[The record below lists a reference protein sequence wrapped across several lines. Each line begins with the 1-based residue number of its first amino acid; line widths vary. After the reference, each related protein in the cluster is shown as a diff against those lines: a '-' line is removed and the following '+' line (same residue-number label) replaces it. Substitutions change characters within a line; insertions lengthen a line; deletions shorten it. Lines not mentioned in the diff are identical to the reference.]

1 MSKTQAFPR
10 VTAPMLVHCK
20 AEGRK
25 IVGLTAYDAVFAAL
39 EEEAGVDF
47 LLVGDSAGNVIA
59 GHSTTIPMTLDAMLF
74 LTRCVSRGTTRV
86 MVIADMPF
94 GSFQVSEEETIR
106 NAVRFLKE
114 GGAQA
119 VKMEGAGYLIPTM
132 RRLVEV
138 GIPVMGHLGLTPQK
152 INVFGG
158 YGVQA
163 KTREEGEE
171 LLRDALALEE
181 AGCFGIVLEK
191 IPSTLA
197 EKVSKALKIPTIG
210 IGSGP
215 KCDGQILVN
224 YDLLGV
230 FDKFKPKFV
239 RHYLEGA
246 QLIREAVTSW
256 VEDIHEGKFPT
267 EAESYDYSSGEPVK
281 DLEPVVKVPEVKRGP
296 KS

>member
-1 MSKTQAFPR
+1 MSKNQAFPR
-10 VTAPMLVHCK
+10 VTAPMLMRCK

-47 LLVGDSAGNVIA
+47 LLVGDSAGNVVA
-59 GHSTTIPMTLDAMLF
+59 GHSTTIPMTMDAMLF
-74 LTRCVSRGTTRV
+74 LTRCVSRGTERV

-94 GSFQVSEEETIR
+94 GSFQVSTEDTVR

-119 VKMEGAGYLIPTM
+119 VKMEGAGYLLPTV
-132 RRLVEV
+132 RKLVEV

-163 KTREEGEE
+163 KTREDAETLLSDAVE
-171 LLRDALALEE
+171 LQQ
-181 AGCFGIVLEK
+181 AGCFAIVLEK
-191 IPSTLA
+191 IPASLAKTVSETLR
-197 EKVSKALKIPTIG
+197 IPTIG

-215 KCDGQILVN
+215 HCDGQILVN

-246 QLIREAVTSW
+246 KLIREAVAAW
-256 VEDIHEGKFPT
+256 VDDIHEMRFPAMEESYEPRGDDEDSLPAHVAKP
-267 EAESYDYSSGEPVK
+267 EAERRKSS
-281 DLEPVVKVPEVKRGP
+281 
-296 KS
+296 

>member
-1 MSKTQAFPR
+1 MSKMQSFPR
-10 VTAPMLVHCK
+10 VTAPQLVRCK

-47 LLVGDSAGNVIA
+47 LLVGDSAGNVVA
-59 GHSTTIPMTLDAMLF
+59 GHSTTIPMTMEAMLF
-74 LTRCVSRGTTRV
+74 LTRCVSRGTSRV

-94 GSFQVSEEETIR
+94 GSFQVSTEDTLR

-119 VKMEGAGYLIPTM
+119 VKMEGAGYLLPTIQ
-132 RRLVEV
+132 RLVEV

-158 YGVQA
+158 YGLQA
-163 KTREEGEE
+163 TTREEGEA
-171 LLRDALALEE
+171 LIRDAVAMED
-181 AGCFGIVLEK
+181 AGCFSIVLEK
-191 IPSTLA
+191 IPASLA
-197 EKVSKALKIPTIG
+197 KAVTERVKIPTIG
-210 IGSGP
+210 IGSGVH
-215 KCDGQILVN
+215 CDGQILVN

-239 RHYLEGA
+239 RHYLQGA
-246 QLIREAVTSW
+246 KLIREAVSSW
-256 VEDIHEGKFPT
+256 VEDVQESRYPS
-267 EAESYDYSSGEPVK
+267 ADESYDGGGEQVTVENGGK
-281 DLEPVVKVPEVKRGP
+281 ARSKRRN
-296 KS
+296 SR

>member
-1 MSKTQAFPR
+1 MSKSDVFPR
-10 VTAPMLVHCK
+10 VTAPQIVRCK

-74 LTRCVSRGTTRV
+74 LTRCVSRGTMRV

-94 GSFQVSEEETIR
+94 GSFQISPEETVR

-119 VKMEGAGYLIPTM
+119 VKMEGAGYLLPTV
-132 RRLVEV
+132 RRLVDA
-138 GIPVMGHLGLTPQK
+138 GIPVMGHLGLTPQR
-152 INVFGG
+152 INIFGG
-158 YGVQA
+158 YGVRA
-163 KTREEGEE
+163 KSREEAER
-171 LLRDALALEE
+171 LADDARALEE
-181 AGCFGIVLEK
+181 AGCFSIVLEK
-191 IPSTLA
+191 IPSSLA
-197 EKVSKALKIPTIG
+197 KSVSQSLRIPTIG

-215 KCDGQILVN
+215 DCDGQILVN
-224 YDLLGV
+224 YDLLGI

-239 RHYLEGA
+239 RHYLNGA
-246 QLIREAVTSW
+246 QAIRDAVGSW
-256 VEDIHEGKFPT
+256 VNDVREGTFPSS
-267 EAESYDYSSGEPVK
+267 AESYDNAPGEPKLSSGAK
-281 DLEPVVKVPEVKRGP
+281 DD
-296 KS
+296 

>member
-1 MSKTQAFPR
+1 MSYSKSFPR
-10 VTAPMLVHCK
+10 VTAPMLIQRK
-20 AEGRK
+20 KDGKK
-25 IVGLTAYDAVFAAL
+25 IVGLTAYDAVFASL

-59 GHSTTIPMTLDAMLF
+59 GHSTTIPMTMDAMLF
-74 LTRCVSRGTTRV
+74 LTRCVSRGTSHV

-94 GSFQVSEEETIR
+94 GSFQISTEETVR

-132 RRLVEV
+132 AKLVEV

-158 YGVQA
+158 YDVQA
-163 KTREEGEE
+163 KTHEEAKQ
-171 LLRDALALEE
+171 LVADAKALEE
-181 AGCFGIVLEK
+181 AGCFAIVLEK
-191 IPSTLA
+191 IPSALA
-197 EKVSKALKIPTIG
+197 AQVTKALEIPTIG

-215 KCDGQILVN
+215 HCDGQVLVN
-224 YDLLGV
+224 YDMLGV

-239 RHYLEGA
+239 RHYMDGA
-246 QLIREAVTSW
+246 KLIRSAVSSW
-256 VEDIHEGKFPT
+256 VEDVQNGRYPND
-267 EAESYDYSSGEPVK
+267 AESYTGDDAGLIKKARTGIKKPM
-281 DLEPVVKVPEVKRGP
+281 P
-296 KS
+296 KK

>member
-1 MSKTQAFPR
+1 MSTGKYFPR
-10 VTAPMLVHCK
+10 VTAPALVRCK

-25 IVGLTAYDAVFAAL
+25 IVGLTAYDAVFSAL

-59 GHSTTIPMTLDAMLF
+59 GHSTTIPMTMDAMLF
-74 LTRCVSRGTTRV
+74 LTRCVSRGTSRV

-94 GSFQVSEEETIR
+94 GSFQVSTENTLE
-106 NAVRFLKE
+106 NAIRFLKE

-119 VKMEGAGYLIPTM
+119 VKLEGAGYLLPTI

-158 YGVQA
+158 YDVRA
-163 KTREEGEE
+163 KSQEEADQ
-171 LLRDALALEE
+171 LLSDAKALEA
-181 AGCFGIVLEK
+181 AGCFAIVLEK
-191 IPSTLA
+191 IPNPLA
-197 EKVSKALKIPTIG
+197 QKVSAALKIPTIG

-215 KCDGQILVN
+215 QCDGQILVN
-224 YDLLGV
+224 YDLLGL

-239 RHYLEGA
+239 RQYLDGA
-246 QLIREAVTSW
+246 KLIREAVGKW
-256 VEDIHEGKFPT
+256 AEDIREGRFPSA
-267 EAESYDYSSGEPVK
+267 AESFGMKEGENGA
-281 DLEPVVKVPEVKRGP
+281 DLDETRRRQV
-296 KS
+296 

>member
-1 MSKTQAFPR
+1 MSKTQTFPR
-10 VTAPMLVHCK
+10 VTAPMLVRCK

-59 GHSTTIPMTLDAMLF
+59 GHSTTIPMTMEAMLF
-74 LTRCVSRGTTRV
+74 LTRCVSRGTSRV

-94 GSFQVSEEETIR
+94 GSFQISGEETIR

-119 VKMEGAGYLIPTM
+119 VKMEGAGYLLPTI

-152 INVFGG
+152 INIFGG

-163 KTREEGEE
+163 RSKEEAVN
-171 LLRDALALEE
+171 LLGDAKSLEE
-181 AGCFGIVLEK
+181 AGCFSIVLEK
-191 IPSTLA
+191 IPAGLA
-197 EKVSKALKIPTIG
+197 KTVTDSVRIPTIG

-215 KCDGQILVN
+215 DCDGQVLVN

-239 RHYLEGA
+239 RQYLQGA
-246 QLIREAVTSW
+246 QLIREAVGSW
-256 VEDIHEGKFPT
+256 VEDVREGRYPT
-267 EAESYDYSSGEPVK
+267 AAESYDYKSGEDESAP
-281 DLEPVVKVPEVKRGP
+281 DEGGAMHSRGQPKR
-296 KS
+296 

>member
-10 VTAPMLVHCK
+10 VTAPQIVRCK
-20 AEGRK
+20 EEGRK

-47 LLVGDSAGNVIA
+47 LLVGDSAGNVVA
-59 GHSTTIPMTLDAMLF
+59 GHSTTIPMTMDAMLF
-74 LTRCVSRGTTRV
+74 LTRCVSRGTSRV

-94 GSFQVSEEETIR
+94 GSFQISTEDTIH

-119 VKMEGAGYLIPTM
+119 VKLEGAPPYLLPTITRM
-132 RRLVEV
+132 VDT

-158 YGVQA
+158 YGLQA
-163 KTREEGEE
+163 TTREEGEQ
-171 LLRDALALEE
+171 LIADAVALEK
-181 AGCFGIVLEK
+181 AGCFAIVLEK
-191 IPSTLA
+191 IPSSLA
-197 EKVSKALKIPTIG
+197 GTVSKSLKIPTIG

-215 KCDGQILVN
+215 DCDGQILVN
-224 YDLLGV
+224 YDLLGI

-239 RHYLEGA
+239 RHYIPGA
-246 QLIREAVTSW
+246 QLVRDAVSTW
-256 VEDIHEGKFPT
+256 VEDIHEGRFPSQ
-267 EAESYDYSSGEPVK
+267 AESYDLKPEK
-281 DLEPVVKVPEVKRGP
+281 DAEAGNSHKAKPSRKG
-296 KS
+296 

>member
-1 MSKTQAFPR
+1 MSKSDVFPR
-10 VTAPMLVHCK
+10 VTAPQIVRCK

-74 LTRCVSRGTTRV
+74 LTRCVSRGTSRV

-94 GSFQVSEEETIR
+94 GSFQISAEETVR

-119 VKMEGAGYLIPTM
+119 VKLEGAGYLLTTV
-132 RRLVEV
+132 RRLVDA
-138 GIPVMGHLGLTPQK
+138 GIPVMGHLGLTPQR
-152 INVFGG
+152 INIFGG
-158 YGVQA
+158 YGVRA
-163 KTREEGEE
+163 KSREEADRLME
-171 LLRDALALEE
+171 DALALEE
-181 AGCFGIVLEK
+181 AGCFSIVLEK
-191 IPSTLA
+191 IPSSLA
-197 EKVSKALKIPTIG
+197 KTVSRSLRIPTIG

-215 KCDGQILVN
+215 DCDGQILVN
-224 YDLLGV
+224 YDLLGI

-239 RHYLEGA
+239 RHYMNGA
-246 QLIREAVTSW
+246 QVIRDAVGSW
-256 VEDIHEGKFPT
+256 VSDVREGTFPSS
-267 EAESYDYSSGEPVK
+267 AESYDNAPGEPKLTSDKK
-281 DLEPVVKVPEVKRGP
+281 DD
-296 KS
+296 